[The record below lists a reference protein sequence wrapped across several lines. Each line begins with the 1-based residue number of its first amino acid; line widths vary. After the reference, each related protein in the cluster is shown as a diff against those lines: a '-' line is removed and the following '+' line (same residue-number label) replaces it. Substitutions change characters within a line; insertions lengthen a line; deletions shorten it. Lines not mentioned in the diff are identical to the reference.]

1 MSTPTPSASGESSPN
16 YRSPIPSPTPP
27 TLSPQTNR
35 MGGNSPEMR
44 CHSPDSQS
52 VKDLDLEENIDPS
65 IPDASNWTYEEVY
78 DYFAQY
84 FPEEAKVFKEQVRF
98 LFLVCVFQLVSC
110 YRCCRKSMGIHC
122 CS

>member
-1 MSTPTPSASGESSPN
+1 MSTPTPSASGDSSPN

-35 MGGNSPEMR
+35 MGGNSPDMR

-84 FPEEAKVFKEQVRF
+84 FPEEAKVFREQVR
-98 LFLVCVFQLVSC
+98 LFLLICLFGCISC
-110 YRCCRKSMGIHC
+110 LGLLFSGN
-122 CS
+122 

>member
-1 MSTPTPSASGESSPN
+1 MSTPTPSGSGNSSPS

-35 MGGNSPEMR
+35 MGGNSPELR
-44 CHSPDSQS
+44 CHSPDLQS

-65 IPDASNWTYEEVY
+65 IPDASNWTYNEVY

-84 FPEEAKVFKEQVRF
+84 FPEEAKVFKEQVSSLYDKHS
-98 LFLVCVFQLVSC
+98 LFRIRYFSL
-110 YRCCRKSMGIHC
+110 
-122 CS
+122 

>member
-1 MSTPTPSASGESSPN
+1 MSSPTPSGSGNSSPS

-35 MGGNSPEMR
+35 MEESSPNLR
-44 CHSPDSQS
+44 CNTPDTQS
-52 VKDLDLEENIDPS
+52 MKDLDLEEDIDPS
-65 IPDASNWTYEEVY
+65 IPDASTWTYDEVY
-78 DYFAQY
+78 EYFAQY

-98 LFLVCVFQLVSC
+98 VCYYYRDLFLHCIYF
-110 YRCCRKSMGIHC
+110 RKSTDVHY